1 MTLSGTTIN
10 GGTIND
16 FSTVAGGGIIDVTG
30 ASTIAGTS
38 TAADANLTGAGA
50 GTTSPQGLT
59 IVDFVKLSGVS
70 IEGGPPA
77 R

>member
-1 MTLSGTTIN
+1 MSGTTIN

-16 FSTVAGGGIIDVTG
+16 FTTAGGGNIDVTG

-38 TAADANLTGAGA
+38 TAAEANLNGAGA
-50 GTTSPQGLT
+50 
-59 IVDFVKLSGVS
+59 FNGVS
-70 IEGGPPA
+70 SMP